1 MTEDTFTVRGMA
13 ESDVRAAAGLA
24 AKLVQMHHDFDPKR
38 FMHLPNAAP
47 GYAGFLA
54 GELESK
60 RVVLVVAERDR
71 DKAIVGYAYG
81 RLEGR
86 DWNELLDAH
95 GKLHDVYVDER
106 ARGAGLGE
114 RLVMEIVRVLT
125 ERGAPRVV
133 LSTAT
138 QNASAQ
144 RLFTKLGFRTTM
156 LEMTREKD

>member
-1 MTEDTFTVRGMA
+1 MREG
-13 ESDVRAAAGLA
+13 DVRAASELAG
-24 AKLVQMHHDFDPKR
+24 KLVAMHHAFDEQR
-38 FMHLPNAAP
+38 FMHLPNAAS
-47 GYAGFLA
+47 GYAGYLA

-71 DKAIVGYAYG
+71 DRRVVGYAYG

-86 DWNELLDAH
+86 DYNELLDAH
-95 GKLHDVYVDER
+95 GKLHDVYVDEA

-114 RLVMEIVRVLT
+114 RLVLEIVRVLT

-138 QNASAQ
+138 QNTPAQ
-144 RLFTKLGFRTTM
+144 RLFAKLGFRTTM
-156 LEMTREKD
+156 LEMTRESR